1 MDSASILLWSVLF
14 SAIGMGYFIY
24 GKRQQALVPLCTGLA
39 LCIFPYFMT
48 SVTALLIVGVLLVAV
63 PYFIR
68 S

>member
-39 LCIFPYFMT
+39 LCIFSYFMT
-48 SVTALLIVGVLLVAV
+48 SVTALLIVGAVLVAV

-68 S
+68 Y